1 MQFCFKKKKQSIQIK
16 KKKKGFDIP
25 IVYLLLL
32 QLTKN
37 NNKTMLYVDCFEL
50 AWLVVLVWVEDIL
63 RVDKFIKR
71 NIISPLYIHTSKFRY
86 QNLYVPI
93 ISMHRH
99 RGYIRKSQ

>member
-1 MQFCFKKKKQSIQIK
+1 MQFCFFLKKQSIQIK
-16 KKKKGFDIP
+16 KKNKTKGFDIP

-63 RVDKFIKR
+63 RVDKFI
-71 NIISPLYIHTSKFRY
+71 
-86 QNLYVPI
+86 
-93 ISMHRH
+93 
-99 RGYIRKSQ
+99 

>member
-1 MQFCFKKKKQSIQIK
+1 MQSYFLKKKTKHPNK
-16 KKKKGFDIP
+16 KKGGGGFDIP
-25 IVYLLLL
+25 IVYLLLP

-71 NIISPLYIHTSKFRY
+71 NIISPLYIHTSKFRF

-93 ISMHRH
+93 ISIY